1 MIGRRTLI
9 GLAAAGAVTTV
20 SAILA
25 HALRRT
31 PVTAAQAQPAMP
43 DLIRWFNLAGR
54 IEIRTADTS
63 FSIERTDQGWVV
75 VPKGRY
81 PARGGLPRQVLLAL
95 SELELVEPRTARPD
109 FYGRIGVEGADA
121 PGSRSLD
128 VVVVSSGGAVL
139 GHLIIGKRRQID
151 VGALPGTYVRRSGDD
166 QAWLAA
172 GRLEIPDHPAEWLER
187 RLVELPTDRVR
198 DVVVAIPGRPAL
210 SMRRDDPSAPFALAD
225 PPPEDR
231 RVDRPNRL
239 LAAAGAL
246 QGLDLLDV
254 RADSGVTMAF
264 DGRQAS
270 YTTFD
275 GLLVA
280 ARAVIDPQ
288 ALGETWVRLDA
299 TMIPPADDAVR
310 EEVAHLQGRFS
321 GRIFRL
327 ALRDLGR
334 VFAGIEDVTV
344 PRLPQR

>member
-9 GLAAAGAVTTV
+9 GLAATGAATTL

-25 HALRRT
+25 HAMRRT
-31 PVTAAQAQPAMP
+31 PPTAAQAQPAMP

-54 IEIRTADTS
+54 IEIRTADIS

-81 PARGGLPRQVLLAL
+81 PARDGLPRQVLLAL
-95 SELELVEPRTARPD
+95 SELELVEPRTAKPE

-121 PGSRSLD
+121 PESRSMD
-128 VVVVSSGGAVL
+128 IVIVSSGGAVL
-139 GHLIIGKRRQID
+139 GDLIIGKQRQVG

-187 RLVELPTDRVR
+187 RLVELPAARIR
-198 DVVVAIPGRPAL
+198 DVVISTPGRPAL
-210 SMRRDDPSAPFALAD
+210 SMRREDPSAPFALTD
-225 PPPEDR
+225 PPPDDR

-246 QGLDLLDV
+246 QALDLLDV
-254 RADSGVTMAF
+254 RADSGVMLAF

-270 YTTFD
+270 YSTFD
-275 GLLVA
+275 GMLVA
-280 ARAVIDPQ
+280 ARGVVDPQ
-288 ALGETWVRLDA
+288 SPGETWVRLDA
-299 TMIPPADDAVR
+299 TMIPPADDMVMDEAAR
-310 EEVAHLQGRFS
+310 LQGRFS

-327 ALRDLGR
+327 ARRDLDR
-334 VFAGIEDVTV
+334 VFADIEDVTV
-344 PRLPQR
+344 PRLPRR